1 MYNEKVDWEF
11 PWLFMAVNKH
21 RAMHSW

>member
-1 MYNEKVDWEF
+1 MYNEMVDWEF